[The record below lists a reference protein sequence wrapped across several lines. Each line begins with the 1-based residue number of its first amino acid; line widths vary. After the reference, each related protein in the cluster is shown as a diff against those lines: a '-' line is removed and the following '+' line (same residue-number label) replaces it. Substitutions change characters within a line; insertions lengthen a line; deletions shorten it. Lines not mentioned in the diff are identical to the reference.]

1 MEGDLGKG
9 EKITAVDWREL
20 GGRRY
25 KMRSDE
31 VTIDRWDDWEL
42 NELTSLSEGDWVT
55 LRLLDV
61 KDGDRVDGDG
71 VIATRK
77 RSYQLGYNKAQG
89 RMARNIQIKAL
100 ERCYPGVVEWI
111 VSILKEKKQ

>member
-1 MEGDLGKG
+1 MEGDLEKG
-9 EKITAVDWREL
+9 ELVTAVRWREL

-31 VTIDRWDDWEL
+31 VTIDRWEGWEL

-55 LRLLDV
+55 LRLLDA
-61 KDGDRVDGDG
+61 KEGDRADEDG

-77 RSYQLGYNKAQG
+77 RSYQLGYNRAQG
-89 RMARNIQIKAL
+89 RMARNAQIKIL
-100 ERCYPGVVEWI
+100 ERCYPEVVGWI
-111 VSILKEKKQ
+111 VSILKETRK